1 MAQLD
6 HLHRSGQA
14 FQPLVIEA
22 AVPGSLEPSL
32 ESRLA
37 CVLEAELAF
46 SSLVEIVDERDVEV
60 RNVGAETQVDVGES
74 VVVGAVDRDGAAC
87 HGPLGAVGHVGCLV
101 DVGAW
106 RVLVGGRPIREEVG
120 SVGWR
125 ACVGVNCVV

>member
-46 SSLVEIVDERDVEV
+46 SSLVEVVDERDVEV
-60 RNVGAETQVDVGES
+60 RHVGAKTQVDVGEG
-74 VVVGAVDRDGAAC
+74 VVVGAVDRD
-87 HGPLGAVGHVGCLV
+87 
-101 DVGAW
+101 
-106 RVLVGGRPIREEVG
+106 
-120 SVGWR
+120 
-125 ACVGVNCVV
+125 